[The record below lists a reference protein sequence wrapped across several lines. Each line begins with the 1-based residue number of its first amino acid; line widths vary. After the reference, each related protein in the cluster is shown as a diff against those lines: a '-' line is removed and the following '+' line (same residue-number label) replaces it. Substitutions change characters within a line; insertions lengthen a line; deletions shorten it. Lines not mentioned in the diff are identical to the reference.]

1 MFARNIAS
9 HYSLRRDMAVSK
21 IISDDYC
28 AIDFKVHYDYYGS
41 ERCTPM
47 SVSLRELLSLGF
59 IGLEGLIQTQIKYL
73 GRMPAVR
80 IMYRDDENDFVDLLD
95 TNFNRFIRQVRTFQA
110 RCDFPVVNLKVVEG
124 SSPAGIKSAKLD
136 GGSSCT
142 RLEQNCEPVARR
154 ELDFQT
160 DHEPNFLDYYEY
172 KSPLDHSLQCIEEEI
187 SNLETQTQSAKDR
200 LTELTDKYCSV
211 VQGRGKQCSN
221 CHLRLDHNIR
231 QCRID
236 KCVTPEQCGDLS
248 KHPDEKMLVDSAS
261 DCLKKVERELLR
273 YPTHNEGKMKII

>member
-1 MFARNIAS
+1 
-9 HYSLRRDMAVSK
+9 MAVSK

-28 AIDFKVHYDYYGS
+28 EIDFKVHYDYYGS
-41 ERCTPM
+41 ERCTLM

-80 IMYRDDENDFVDLLD
+80 IMYKDDENDYIDLLD

-142 RLEQNCEPVARR
+142 RLEQNCEPVAIGESLIFKPTMSQIFWIIMNTNLPLIIHFSALKRR
-154 ELDFQT
+154 FQT
-160 DHEPNFLDYYEY
+160 WKLKPNQRRTD
-172 KSPLDHSLQCIEEEI
+172 SPNLLTNIVPLFRAGE
-187 SNLETQTQSAKDR
+187 SNAQIWT
-200 LTELTDKYCSV
+200 
-211 VQGRGKQCSN
+211 
-221 CHLRLDHNIR
+221 
-231 QCRID
+231 
-236 KCVTPEQCGDLS
+236 
-248 KHPDEKMLVDSAS
+248 
-261 DCLKKVERELLR
+261 
-273 YPTHNEGKMKII
+273 IIFGNAG